1 MPQTAASTFEFT
13 KRKRFADLLVTELSD
28 AIILV
33 LSPSGD
39 IFYVGVALTE
49 LLGWTEGEW
58 LDAPLTDY
66 IHTNDRRTFLESFE
80 NSIQTGGQISCY
92 VRLLRKL
99 PEGPSAQSP
108 QSTESSSIPYEING
122 HPKYAPDGT
131 NQCSCYFA
139 VAKPYPGRSA
149 ALLGTF
155 LELKM
160 ENQKLVERLEWL
172 RSQANEANV
181 QALPPNSSVGYGASV
196 SGTGRQLWQDYSQS
210 EQDLCG
216 NFMQPSTAS
225 PQDVR
230 TSSINRG
237 AAPTKLI
244 DEADPS
250 DGGSKKRKLNK
261 ILTNAST
268 PQHVCMTC
276 GRTDSPEWR
285 KGPQGPKTLCN
296 ACGLRWA
303 KESRKPVEPHDVAMG
318 SATS

>member
-1 MPQTAASTFEFT
+1 MLDTQF
-13 KRKRFADLLVTELSD
+13 
-28 AIILV
+28 
-33 LSPSGD
+33 SPS
-39 IFYVGVALTE
+39 F
-49 LLGWTEGEW
+49 
-58 LDAPLTDY
+58 
-66 IHTNDRRTFLESFE
+66 R
-80 NSIQTGGQISCY
+80 
-92 VRLLRKL
+92 
-99 PEGPSAQSP
+99 
-108 QSTESSSIPYEING
+108 
-122 HPKYAPDGT
+122 
-131 NQCSCYFA
+131 
-139 VAKPYPGRSA
+139 
-149 ALLGTF
+149 LGTF